1 MLRRI
6 VRFFSEDSAQDL
18 TEYALLMAF
27 VAMAAAGILSQTGV
41 SVQAPWS
48 TATTTLATANGTQAA
63 VATDPGNDHN
73 HHDDHD
79 HRD

>member
-48 TATTTLATANGTQAA
+48 NANTTLATANGTQAVA
-63 VATDPGNDHN
+63 ATDPGNDQH
-73 HHDDHD
+73 HHDDH
-79 HRD
+79 RD